1 MGFISTKCYLSIK
14 ALVGFTKPQCFIF
27 SDGFSLKREIQLISL
42 SLALRATSDLGI
54 SRGLICSQLCKAVKR
69 KQRRKWNHPCV
80 VRADKMHMSQ
90 KYSQGILKFL
100 FSRPFLRRRVPSL
113 RKLLLGKKKKVVFLN
128 ERSSKQHCE
137 WMDLFVTTKPDL
149 KKSESSCRSPL

>member
-1 MGFISTKCYLSIK
+1 MLSEYK
-14 ALVGFTKPQCFIF
+14 SSRRFYKTSVFHLLRW
-27 SDGFSLKREIQLISL
+27 FSLKREIQLISL

-113 RKLLLGKKKKVVFLN
+113 RKLLLGEKKKVVFLN